1 MCECVLNDSIRA
13 GVMKRRGRVKKTIFL
28 QWLVGGWVD
37 LLIGRRCTV
46 LLISEYEYHQLTT
59 LEVNE

>member
-1 MCECVLNDSIRA
+1 MCECVHNDSIRA
-13 GVMKRRGRVKKTIFL
+13 GAMKRRGRAKKTIFL
-28 QWLVGGWVD
+28 QWLGGWWVD